1 MKRTPELY
9 AVTGK
14 PVAHSLS
21 PEIFKRLF
29 RSMGRDAVYMRLAAD
44 SAAEALETAR
54 EIGMSGL
61 NVTSPFKETF
71 LTCLDGMD
79 HHASKIGAVNCI
91 GLDGRLG
98 AFPGGRSLGVRSRG
112 GSDSFQRRR
121 DGSARALGHNTDF
134 LGLLGALNTQGF
146 SPAGR
151 TALVLGTGGA
161 ARAAAYGLKKQRAAR
176 VILAGRSA
184 EKTCMAARAL
194 GCDGMSLGD
203 AEKTIGRVDL
213 CVSCLPFPLSQ
224 ILGVAPPDTVLMVD
238 AHYAGA
244 PAGPNDGVRRA
255 SAALSWL
262 FHQAVPSFEIF
273 TGLEVPKDIKKEA
286 WQEFSRRE
294 KRRKPHVAFIGFM
307 GAGKTTVGRIF
318 AELTGSEFYDTDEM
332 IEAAAGVPAA
342 RIFESRGE
350 ATFRALEK
358 PVIEKLAT
366 AEGGPRKVI
375 AVGGGAVLDKDNCR
389 VLAGACHIIW
399 LWAPAAAA
407 VARIDA
413 ATRPVLDRD
422 RPLASA
428 RRILAARLPLY
439 AAASDLVIGAAARIP
454 REIAGRVKDELDQA
468 FKN

>member
-1 MKRTPELY
+1 MKRTSELY

-21 PEIFKRLF
+21 PEIFERLF

-44 SAAEALETAR
+44 STAEALETAR
-54 EIGMSGL
+54 EIGMRGL
-61 NVTSPFKETF
+61 NVTSPFKETV
-71 LTCLDGMD
+71 LTCLDAMD

-91 GLDGRLG
+91 RLDGELG
-98 AFPGGRSLGVRSRG
+98 ASSGGRSLGVRSRG
-112 GSDSFQRRR
+112 GSDSFPRKRG
-121 DGSARALGHNTDF
+121 GSARALGHNTDF
-134 LGLLGALNTQGF
+134 LGLLGALNTRGF

-161 ARAAAYGLKKQRAAR
+161 ARAAAYGLKKERAAR

-184 EKTCMAARAL
+184 EKTCAAARAL

-203 AEKTIGRVDL
+203 AEKALGRVDL
-213 CVSCLPFPLSQ
+213 CVSCLPFPAARILS
-224 ILGVAPPDTVLMVD
+224 APLPDTVLMVD

-244 PAGPNDGVRRA
+244 ATGTKDGVCQTQ
-255 SAALSWL
+255 AALSWL

-286 WQEFSRRE
+286 WQEFSKRE
-294 KRRKPHVAFIGFM
+294 KRRKPDVAFIGFM

-318 AELTGSEFYDTDEM
+318 AKLTGSEFYDTDEM
-332 IEAAAGVPAA
+332 IEAAAGMPVV

-350 ATFRALEK
+350 ATFRALENS
-358 PVIEKLAT
+358 VIGKLAG
-366 AEGGPRKVI
+366 AAGGTRKVI
-375 AVGGGAVLDKDNCR
+375 SVGGGAVLDEDNR
-389 VLAGACHIIW
+389 RALAGSCRIIW

-413 ATRPVLDRD
+413 ATRPVLERGQ
-422 RPLASA
+422 PLASA

-439 AAASDLVIGAAARIP
+439 AAASDLVIGTSARTL
-454 REIAGRVKDELDQA
+454 RETAGRIKDELDQTVQ
-468 FKN
+468 N

>member
-112 GSDSFQRRR
+112 GSESFQRRR
-121 DGSARALGHNTDF
+121 DGS
-134 LGLLGALNTQGF
+134 
-146 SPAGR
+146 
-151 TALVLGTGGA
+151 
-161 ARAAAYGLKKQRAAR
+161 
-176 VILAGRSA
+176 
-184 EKTCMAARAL
+184 ARAL

-332 IEAAAGVPAA
+332 IEAAAGMPVA

-350 ATFRALEK
+350 ATFRALEM
-358 PVIEKLAT
+358 PVIEKLAA

-375 AVGGGAVLDKDNCR
+375 AVGGGAVLDKDDR
-389 VLAGACHIIW
+389 KALAGACRIIW